1 MFNPHRSKK
10 EGDSMITSTHTIRR
24 LVAPIALALAAA
36 VLTVPS
42 ALASSGSPSASLT
55 KSSSPLA
62 GQCPCNSD
70 LPLGASTRAATQAAE
85 AAPYGAPSYC
95 PCNKDLLRVSATR
108 ATRLMASSSV
118 ANIATPVAEAAPY
131 GTPSYC
137 PCNKDLLRVSAT
149 RTAPLTASS
158 PVANISQPTSFH
170 WGDFG
175 IGIATAVGTLLMLA
189 GLGIGMR
196 QARQARHRLGSV

>member
-70 LPLGASTRAATQAAE
+70 LPLGASTRAATQVAE

-95 PCNKDLLRVSATR
+95 PCNEDLLRVSATR
-108 ATRLMASSSV
+108 ATRLTASSS
-118 ANIATPVAEAAPY
+118 
-131 GTPSYC
+131 
-137 PCNKDLLRVSAT
+137 
-149 RTAPLTASS
+149 
-158 PVANISQPTSFH
+158 VANISQPTSFH